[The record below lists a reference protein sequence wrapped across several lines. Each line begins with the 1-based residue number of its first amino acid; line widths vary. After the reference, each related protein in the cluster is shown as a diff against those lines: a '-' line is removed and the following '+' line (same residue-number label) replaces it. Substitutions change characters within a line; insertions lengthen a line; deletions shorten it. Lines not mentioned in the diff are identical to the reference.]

1 MGGCRNPPTC
11 LGSVLMYLEEGPNR
25 IPCIMVLILY
35 EEGINQFFSMA
46 FFGGMISKGEVSI

>member
-1 MGGCRNPPTC
+1 
-11 LGSVLMYLEEGPNR
+11 MYLEEGPNR